1 MAKLDDILAPARAAL
16 TAGRFGPAT
25 THRVVN
31 GHDRTEPDA
40 ATLIAQSGESEAV
53 YTIGRVLA
61 SEVGNQPTT
70 YAYCV
75 AEALIREAGVSG
87 MSVLKKVTTPGA
99 AYPTANPGYFGEQ
112 RTRYCASS
120 KDPLKWH
127 IEVARAAL
135 NNHDFNLSRG
145 ARRWVSLNVM
155 DAGVQNGN
163 ALAYDADGI
172 ITKWAGDGWQWVG
185 DIYHPTTGELLI
197 LPYKLCLLA
206 FVGAGKAN
214 TAAALA
220 MVDQGRRGGPT
231 DLQGSGAGRDDT
243 GEGGGRWVAVAAA
256 AAIAVVG
263 ATRLV

>member
-1 MAKLDDILAPARAAL
+1 VAKLDDILAPARAAL

-53 YTIGRVLA
+53 YTIARVLA

-75 AEALIREAGVSG
+75 AEALIREAAASSL
-87 MSVLKKVTTPGA
+87 SVLKKVTTPGA
-99 AYPTANPGYFGEQ
+99 AFPTANAGYFGEQ

-120 KDPLKWH
+120 KDPQKWH
-127 IEVARAAL
+127 VEVARAAL
-135 NNHDFNLSRG
+135 AHHDMNLSRG
-145 ARRWVSLNVM
+145 ARRWVSLGTM
-155 DAGVQNGN
+155 DGGVQNGN

-206 FVGAGKAN
+206 FVGKGKVN
-214 TAAALA
+214 TAPALA

-231 DLQGSGAGRDDT
+231 DLSGAGRDDT
-243 GEGGGRWVAVAAA
+243 GEGGGLWVAVAAA
-256 AAIAVVG
+256 AAVAG
-263 ATRLV
+263 ASATRLI